1 MEQWKQI
8 QDYPDYEVSTEGRV
22 RSNKRKETIILQPAQ
37 YSNGY
42 LFVNLSGAPGRRAL
56 VR

>member
-22 RSNKRKETIILQPAQ
+22 RSNKRKETLILQQAQ
-37 YSNGY
+37 
-42 LFVNLSGAPGRRAL
+42 
-56 VR
+56 

>member
-42 LFVNLSGAPGRRAL
+42 LFVNLSGVPGRH
-56 VR
+56 